1 MKKTSLFIADRDEA
15 YLSAVTN
22 YLLRSRKNLS
32 VSACSDSAHLPSGQ
46 TFDILLTSL
55 DMAESAVESVSAK
68 RTVYLLSSGDIAP
81 EGAETVYR
89 FQPMDVFV
97 ERLLQ
102 IDMSQKQSGGPRLL
116 GVFSPIHHELSLPFS
131 LALAKICSEEERTL
145 FIDLTEAS
153 IMPELFRDRVS
164 FEDREDI
171 NVDNEDEAM
180 PYDNGP
186 DLLDVIYDIEST
198 GAKRLKD
205 HFIKKC
211 DGFSYLP
218 SARDPELLSEVTKA
232 QWFHFMD
239 AVSHSGFECVVI
251 LSDRLPGHF
260 VEWKGRR
267 GEVIP
272 KAIGNGTQKPA
283 LNSWRGERMESKQ
296 EICSKLCELLQLT
309 LHQRDLV
316 RITYKLVENGREEAV
331 LVYGKDKTKEVN
343 VTGDNGIRLIGD
355 IMGVIG

>member
-22 YLLRSRKNLS
+22 YLLRSWKNLS

-198 GAKRLKD
+198 GAKRIKD

-267 GEVIP
+267 GEVILLSKDGDFYRKSERRYEDYLSEKLP
-272 KAIGNGTQKPA
+272 EVSKKIIALPMSAQNLSDGTWYLESLIEGNLGKF
-283 LNSWRGERMESKQ
+283 
-296 EICSKLCELLQLT
+296 
-309 LHQRDLV
+309 V
-316 RITYKLVENGREEAV
+316 REKVANAG
-331 LVYGKDKTKEVN
+331 
-343 VTGDNGIRLIGD
+343 
-355 IMGVIG
+355 